1 MGFTETDRSTIRDLA
16 KRVAQI
22 ASDPVNDERRELWT
36 RLNRLERVRP
46 LIHVQAIAW
55 NIWEELIPPD
65 ELETTDPFFRQQEQN
80 LRQQIYCWE
89 HFQDDR
95 VVDDIVTCP
104 IVVRG
109 ANMST
114 CFGIDSDLDRP
125 EDRSGAYAFRPV
137 IAEEAEI
144 DKIRTDIELTVD
156 QEETERRYSR
166 LCDLYDGTLRVE
178 KRGSDFFWFQP
189 TDMFM
194 KWRTIEQ
201 MFVDLVERPEWVHAA
216 LERVTEAYL
225 NHIEQME
232 KLGVLASGNGNTR
245 LG

>member
-1 MGFTETDRSTIRDLA
+1 
-16 KRVAQI
+16 
-22 ASDPVNDERRELWT
+22 
-36 RLNRLERVRP
+36 

-245 LG
+245 LVGRAAADGFRRRARAAQGLVGACGDPDLHRGHLTRDAR